1 MAQFNKNTQDFL
13 NQERTLFEVNMIA
26 TKDGE
31 VVSETNRF
39 PVGIGSTGFVSL
51 KQGSTPISF
60 SNPLPVSLGSS
71 NITITGDV
79 NVGTTVSVTST
90 PENPVHNHLTEVGT
104 SDILTTPYLPVGVG
118 TVNLNLSYLP
128 VGISS
133 LLNTVSIGNTVSIS
147 NTSFYVLN
155 PVTNVTVGG
164 TVSIGNTVSISNTSF
179 YITNPVTS
187 VTVGGTVSIGNTVS
201 ISNTSFYVLNPVTT
215 VAVSGIGSTVTV
227 QGTVGIG
234 TTGQVS
240 LNLNSAPVSSSNPL
254 PVTGTLSISTTSSAS
269 VTFPPIATDAF
280 GRLRISSPLTLF
292 DSSHRY
298 RDNNLW
304 SGLVVGTG
312 STVGFVTAQGLV
324 NIGIGTTAGCSVI
337 RETTKVF
344 PYQPG
349 KSLQI
354 MNTFVMNA
362 PKTNLRQRVGYFGAD
377 NGMYLELDGD
387 TLYFVERSLSLGTTT
402 RISQHNWNIDTM
414 LGVGHLNPSG
424 IILDISKAQILW
436 MDIEW
441 LGLGTVRLGF
451 VVDGKFI
458 HCHSFHH
465 ANLITSTYITTAS
478 LPVRYEIANTGITTS
493 VSNLKQVCSTVISEG
508 GYELRGLQQA
518 IGTPITAPKTLT
530 TAGTFYPIVSLRLKT
545 TALDAIIIMTA
556 LSLMGIG
563 NGVNYNW
570 QVRASG
576 TTSGGSWVSA
586 GADSGVEYNITGT
599 SYAGGRILASGF
611 LNSSNQGSPSIDIL
625 KEALFKFQLERNGLT
640 STPFELTLL
649 ATAATGSEQI
659 FASMDW
665 EEISR

>member
-13 NQERTLFEVNMIA
+13 NQERSLFEVPMIA
-26 TKDGE
+26 NKNGE
-31 VVSETNRF
+31 VVTF
-39 PVGIGSTGFVSL
+39 D
-51 KQGSTPISF
+51 
-60 SNPLPVSLGSS
+60 NPFPVSLGSS
-71 NITITGDV
+71 TITINGDI
-79 NVGTTVSVTST
+79 TIPATISVASS
-90 PENPVHNHLTEVGT
+90 EANPVHTHITEVGIT
-104 SDILTTPYLPVGVG
+104 SILTTPYLPVGVG

-128 VGISS
+128 VGIST
-133 LLNTVSIGNTVSIS
+133 LLN
-147 NTSFYVLN
+147 
-155 PVTNVTVGG
+155 

-179 YITNPVTS
+179 YITNPVTT
-187 VTVGGTVSIGNTVS
+187 VTVGGTVSIANTVS
-201 ISNTSFYVLNPVTT
+201 ISNTSFYITNPVTS

-254 PVTGTLSISTTSSAS
+254 PVTGTVSISTSSAAAS

-280 GRLRISSPLTLF
+280 GRLRTSTPLTLF

-344 PYQPG
+344 SYQPG
-349 KSLQI
+349 KSLEI
-354 MNTFVMNA
+354 LTTFVMNPA
-362 PKTNLRQRVGYFGAD
+362 KANLRQRVGYFGAD

-387 TLYFVERSLSLGTTT
+387 TLYFAERSLSTGTTT
-402 RISQHNWNIDTM
+402 KISQHNWNIDTM
-414 LGVGHLNPSG
+414 LGAGHLNPSG
-424 IILDISKAQILW
+424 VTLDISKAQILW

-441 LGLGTVRLGF
+441 LGVGTVRLGF

-478 LPVRYEIANTGITTS
+478 LPLRYEIANTGITTS
-493 VSNLKQVCSTVISEG
+493 SSTLKQVCSSVISEG

-518 IGTPITAPKTLT
+518 VGTPVQTPVDLT
-530 TAGTFYPIVSLRLKT
+530 TAGTYYTVVSIRLKAT
-545 TALDAIIIMTA
+545 PNRLDAIVIMTA
-556 LSLMGIG
+556 LSILGIT
-563 NGVNYNW
+563 NNATYNW

-576 TTSGGSWVSA
+576 TSSGATWTDAGVDSA
-586 GADSGVEYNITGT
+586 VEYKIGGGT
-599 SYAGGRILASGF
+599 YTGGRILASGYTYG
-611 LNSSNQGSPSIDIL
+611 SNQGSTSVDIL
-625 KEALFKFQLERNGLT
+625 KEALFKFQLERDGLT
-640 STPFELTLL
+640 RTPYELSIVC
-649 ATAATGSEQI
+649 ASDANGADI
-659 FASMDW
+659 HASMDW